1 LFAYNKIKKGGGH
14 RGNLGSPIKKIEK
27 KKETQEESTR
37 SKERSINTMNVT
49 MNMSQVMSNMMKG
62 MACSITSQVVEAC
75 AAKYGFC
82 AEEALRDLGVTI
94 CTTAK
99 KEKVIKPKKQVAAF
113 PLPFNGE
120 HNPECCQALRQNNGL
135 YTQCQSAKNTGDF
148 CKSCNQLASKSEDG
162 IPEYGTISQRLACEL
177 FAYIDPKGRKPTGY
191 TKVMK
196 KYKLNE
202 EQVQAEAAK
211 FGITINP
218 LHFVAPE
225 ETKRGRPA
233 AKAEKVAKAEKA
245 IKGRPKKTNKVVMID
260 DDDDDLFAS
269 LVASAAEPDE
279 EDAEEKAFKKAE
291 KAAQIAAEK
300 AEKAEKLAAEKAEKE
315 AKLAA
320 AKAEKEAKLALE
332 KAEKEA
338 KLAAAKAEK
347 EAKLA
352 KAEQEKAEKTA
363 KLAAEK
369 AEKEAKIAAAKAAKE
384 KKTKKVVAEEEPEET
399 YKKCGQVNG
408 VNYIRSQQTG
418 IVYNFDVYAETEE
431 LNPVGKWNA
440 EQKTIIFDK
449 SGADDSDLSEDEVDD
464 E

>member
-1 LFAYNKIKKGGGH
+1 
-14 RGNLGSPIKKIEK
+14 
-27 KKETQEESTR
+27 
-37 SKERSINTMNVT
+37 MNVT
-49 MNMSQVMSNMMKG
+49 MNVSQVMSNMMKG
-62 MACSITSQVVEAC
+62 MVSSVTCQVVEAC
-75 AAKYGFC
+75 AAKYGFS
-82 AEEALRDLGVTI
+82 AEEALRDLGVNI
-94 CTTAK
+94 CAAAK
-99 KEKVIKPKKQVAAF
+99 KEKVNKPKKQVAAF

-120 HNPECCQALRQNNGL
+120 SNSECCQALRQNNGL
-135 YTQCQSAKNTGDF
+135 YTQCQSAKHAGDF
-148 CKSCNQLASKSEDG
+148 CKSCNQLAAKSEDG
-162 IPEYGTISQRLACEL
+162 IPEYGTISQRMACEV
-177 FAYIDPKGRKPTGY
+177 FEYIDPKGRKPTAY

-196 KYKLNE
+196 KYKLTE
-202 EQVQAEAAK
+202 EQVQEEAAK
-211 FGITINP
+211 FGIQINSA
-218 LHFVAPE
+218 HFVAPE

-233 AKAEKVAKAEKA
+233 AKAEKAEKTPNA
-245 IKGRPKKTNKVVMID
+245 SKGRPKKTNKVVMID

-279 EDAEEKAFKKAE
+279 EDSDD
-291 KAAQIAAEK
+291 KAAAKAKAQQEK
-300 AEKAEKLAAEKAEKE
+300 EARIAAEKAEKE
-315 AKLAA
+315 AKIAA
-320 AKAEKEAKLALE
+320 ANAEKEAKIAAEKAEKEAKIAAE

-352 KAEQEKAEKTA
+352 KAEQEKAEKAA

-369 AEKEAKIAAAKAAKE
+369 AEKEAKLAAAKAEKEAAKE
-384 KKTKKVVAEEEPEET
+384 KKTKKVFAEEEPEET